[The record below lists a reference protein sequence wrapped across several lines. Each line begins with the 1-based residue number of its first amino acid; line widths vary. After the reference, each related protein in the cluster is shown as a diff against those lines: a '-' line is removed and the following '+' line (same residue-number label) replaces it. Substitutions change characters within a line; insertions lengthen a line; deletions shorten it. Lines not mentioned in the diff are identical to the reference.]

1 MKKTALSAALALA
14 TLLIAPLASAQ
25 DIRAVTEDGRR
36 VLLGADG
43 KWRFDAKARPGSAT
57 ATEGG
62 SPYQTS
68 VKKITLNFNTAEW
81 MLTAKRDGE
90 ASNKRLF
97 QHRNLPIYAM
107 VIADELPASNESL
120 KAAIF
125 SNASSGGFTTT
136 TLIDQSK
143 QLSGHQIGEVR
154 FAAANKS
161 GMEFVFSSYYYADE
175 DGNVQLMCYT
185 AQSLFHKYQ
194 AECEKLLNG
203 LSIK

>member
-1 MKKTALSAALALA
+1 MKHTALSAALALGA
-14 TLLIAPLASAQ
+14 LLTAPLASAQ

-36 VLLGADG
+36 VVLSQDG
-43 KWRFDAKARPGSAT
+43 KWRFDTKARAGVV
-57 ATEGG
+57 TEGG

-68 VKKITLNFNTAEW
+68 VKKISLNFNTNEW
-81 MLTAKRDGE
+81 TLMPKREGE
-90 ASNKRLF
+90 ASNKRMF
-97 QHRNLPIYAM
+97 QHRNLPIYVLA
-107 VIADELPASNESL
+107 IADELPASNESL

-125 SNASSGGFTTT
+125 TNAASGGFTTT
-136 TLIDQSK
+136 TLIDQTK
-143 QLSGHQIGEVR
+143 QISGHQVGELR

-161 GMEFVFSSYYYADE
+161 GLEFVFSSYYYADE